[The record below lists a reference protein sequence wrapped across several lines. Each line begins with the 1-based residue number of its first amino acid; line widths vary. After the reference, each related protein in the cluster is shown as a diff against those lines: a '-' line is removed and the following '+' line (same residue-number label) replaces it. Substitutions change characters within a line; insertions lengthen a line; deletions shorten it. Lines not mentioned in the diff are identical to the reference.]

1 MRIAF
6 FLLSLLVVSA
16 LASSK
21 DAAPVKKENIA
32 EVARSWFT
40 TFTLIIASSTTTT
53 TSTSITTCTTSST
66 TLTTC
71 TNGRRRRGLF
81 VDDSQ
86 IGRARRGL
94 FYSEDEAQKEDYI
107 YTPSVEKR

>member
-6 FLLSLLVVSA
+6 ILLSLLVVST

-21 DAAPVKKENIA
+21 DAAPKKENIA

-40 TFTLIIASSTTTT
+40 TFTLIIASSTTTST
-53 TSTSITTCTTSST
+53 ATSVTTCTTSST

-81 VDDSQ
+81 VDDSLV
-86 IGRARRGL
+86 GRARRGL

-107 YTPSVEKR
+107 YVPSVEKR